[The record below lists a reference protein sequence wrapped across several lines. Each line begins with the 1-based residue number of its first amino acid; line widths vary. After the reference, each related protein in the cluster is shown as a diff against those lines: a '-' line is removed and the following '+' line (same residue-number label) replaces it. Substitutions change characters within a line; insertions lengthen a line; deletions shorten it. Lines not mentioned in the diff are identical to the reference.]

1 MKLFLNIIITF
12 FITSALGVQAV
23 TYDMSTKAKLTDMGF
38 FEGDIRENIL
48 IDQGNMYVV
57 IHNPTELALTVM
69 EQGAK
74 NYCRTKLGNDNYTS
88 NFMQIL
94 GRYTAYFS
102 CEMQNKSNQYNL
114 SDLERECL
122 ENTLYKNDL
131 CENKNITN
139 IVNDIKLQKAN
150 EEKYKTIGFINSAR
164 TKNYDE
170 IKVYEEKAEKIR
182 IKNIIEIQKTNI
194 ESNKEICKGYNFNEG
209 SQLYG
214 ECILKLIEINK

>member
-1 MKLFLNIIITF
+1 
-12 FITSALGVQAV
+12 
-23 TYDMSTKAKLTDMGF
+23 
-38 FEGDIRENIL
+38 
-48 IDQGNMYVV
+48 
-57 IHNPTELALTVM
+57 
-69 EQGAK
+69 
-74 NYCRTKLGNDNYTS
+74 
-88 NFMQIL
+88 
-94 GRYTAYFS
+94 
-102 CEMQNKSNQYNL
+102 MQNKSDQYNL

-122 ENTLYKNDL
+122 GNTLYKNDL

-139 IVNDIKLQKAN
+139 IVNDIKLQIAN
-150 EEKYKTIGFINSAR
+150 EEKYKTIGLINSAR